1 MQYKNPEG
9 NTNAPV
15 SLCKSTDIWLSV
27 DLYNSKPL
35 AHLSHALFYL
45 PILTVEIFTTC
56 VSFQQCNHTLHN
68 SISFTLLTVYKKSI
82 LLFFIKKSIWLY
94 FNKKSIW
101 LYLNKKLKLLH
112 SRFNYSFISST
123 RILSNN
129 FVLHNTQ

>member
-1 MQYKNPEG
+1 MTKCRFIQVQTTCTPFSC
-9 NTNAPV
+9 PV
-15 SLCKSTDIWLSV
+15 LPSYIDSRN
-27 DLYNSKPL
+27 LYNLCIIS
-35 AHLSHALFYL
+35 
-45 PILTVEIFTTC
+45 IFTTC

-82 LLFFIKKSIWLY
+82 FFYFIKKSIWLY

-101 LYLNKKLKLLH
+101 LYLNKKLMLLH